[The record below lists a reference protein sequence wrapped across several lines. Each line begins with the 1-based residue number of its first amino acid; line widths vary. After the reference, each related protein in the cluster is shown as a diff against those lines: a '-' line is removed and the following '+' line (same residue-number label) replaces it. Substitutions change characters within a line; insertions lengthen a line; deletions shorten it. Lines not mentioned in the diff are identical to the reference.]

1 MQLMRTYDMQL
12 ANEYRFARA
21 HIDKYMRDYVRN
33 DVDVQPLLAQ
43 GAELLAEYMN
53 KEYSY
58 ASKNARIASI
68 RHMDIDE
75 LVFEIV
81 VASAYCQFEEMLSSF
96 CAKLAGLLKFSDKV
110 DSIQTV
116 SEMVAVLWDTGLF
129 DLIKN
134 DKFDSWHIQSNIEL
148 SHELEQ
154 YVINCSYLPP
164 MVHKPE
170 PLENNRSTPYHT
182 IGADSVI
189 LNKGH
194 HEGDVCLDVLD
205 RMNMTALSLNIQ
217 FLCRVEEEPNADM
230 SAPEKQANWLSMKV
244 QSHEHYKLMVMQG
257 NRFYLGHKVDRRGR
271 GYAQGYHISTQGS
284 PYKKAMIDF
293 ADKEVITGCPQ
304 EYML

>member
-230 SAPEKQANWLSMKV
+230 SAPEKQSNWLSMKV
-244 QSHEHYKLMVMQG
+244 QSHEHYKLMVTQG

-304 EYML
+304 DYML

>member
-12 ANEYRFARA
+12 ANEHRFARA
-21 HIDKYMRDYVRN
+21 HIDKYMREYVKN
-33 DVDVQPLLAQ
+33 DVEVQPLLAH
-43 GAELLAEYMN
+43 GVELLAEYMN

-58 ASKNARIASI
+58 ASKNERIAAIS
-68 RHMDIDE
+68 HMDLEE

-96 CAKLAGLLKFSDKV
+96 CAKLAGVLKFSDKV
-110 DSIQTV
+110 DSIQTI
-116 SEMVAVLWDTGLF
+116 SEMVAVLWDTGLYE
-129 DLIKN
+129 LIKN

-154 YVINCSYLPP
+154 FVVNCSYLPP

-170 PLENNRSTPYHT
+170 PLKNNRDTPYHT
-182 IGADSVI
+182 IGSDSVI

-205 RMNMTALSLNIQ
+205 RMNMTALSLNVQ

-230 SAPEKQANWLSMKV
+230 SSADKQAMWLSMKS
-244 QSHEHYKLMVMQG
+244 QSHEHYKLMVGQG

-284 PYKKAMIDF
+284 PFKKAMIDF
-293 ADKEVITGCPQ
+293 ADKEVATGCPQ
-304 EYML
+304 EYMM

>member
-230 SAPEKQANWLSMKV
+230 SAPEKQSNWLSMKV
-244 QSHEHYKLMVMQG
+244 QSHEHYKLMVTQG